1 MCLIVLIGQEYF
13 GLSMQTGSEFLD
25 LKTVVSESRWRGLWR
40 LLSGER
46 RAYAVAALSLGIAA
60 LCRSSVYLLLA
71 YFVDHVLGQPDF
83 NQRVFVVAL
92 GFVGLALVQGSFTY
106 LSGSLAGRTG
116 ERVAQRLRN
125 YLYDQIQHLSFTFHD
140 KTKTGEL
147 IQKVTSDVDAVRRF
161 IAQEATEFGRILMLF
176 LVNFGVLLTLNS
188 RLAWLSIIC
197 VPFTVTMSYFFFGR
211 ISKAYESFQNQ
222 DGVLNSVLQENLTG
236 VRVVKAFARQDYE
249 RNKFEKENWEKFL
262 RGRKLLLWHS
272 FFWPISDI
280 ITGAQMLFGFYMGAL
295 MTINGE
301 MTTGAYL
308 AYVSVLI
315 WLIWPIRNLGRVIVQ
330 MSQGLVSFSRVTG
343 IIREEREPLDEG
355 DYLPAERPR
364 GEIVFEDVSFE
375 YEPGSTVIDHVSFR
389 CEAGQVVAL
398 LGSTGSGKTSLVNL
412 LPRFYD
418 YTSGR
423 ILLDGVELKRYPRRY
438 LRENIGIVLQEPFL
452 FSHTIRENIRYS
464 VGHEVD
470 EAEIES
476 AAKAAAVHDVI
487 RTFPGQ
493 YDTLVGEK
501 GVTLS
506 GGQKQRLTLARTL
519 LKDPSILILDDATS
533 SVDTETESSI
543 RGALKRLMQDR
554 TTFIIAHRI
563 QSVMLA
569 DLVLVFDKGRIVQ
582 QGTHEQLVAQDG
594 IYRMVF
600 DIQTRIEE
608 EVQREVASAAV

>member
-1 MCLIVLIGQEYF
+1 
-13 GLSMQTGSEFLD
+13 MQSGSEFVD
-25 LKTVVSESRWRGLWR
+25 LKSVASESRWKGLWR

-46 RAYAVAALSLGIAA
+46 RAYALATLSLGISAI
-60 LCRSSVYLLLA
+60 CRSSVYLLLA
-71 YFVDHVLGQPDF
+71 YFVDEVLGAPDF
-83 NQRVFVVAL
+83 NQRVLVVVL
-92 GFVGLALVQGSFTY
+92 GFVGLAMVQGTFTY
-106 LSGSLAGRTG
+106 LSGSMAGRTG

-125 YLYDQIQHLSFTFHD
+125 YLYDHIQRLSFTFHD

-176 LVNFGVLLTLNS
+176 LVNFVVLLSLNT

-249 RNKFEKENWEKFL
+249 RNKFEKENWEKFS
-262 RGRKLLLWHS
+262 RGRKLWLWHS

-280 ITGAQMLFGFYMGAL
+280 ITGAQMLFGFYVGAL

-301 MTTGAYL
+301 LSSGGYL
-308 AYVSVLI
+308 AYITVLV
-315 WLIWPIRNLGRVIVQ
+315 WLIWPIRNLGRVVVQ

-343 IIREEREPLDEG
+343 MIKEEREPLDEG
-355 DYLPAERPR
+355 DYLPAEKPR

-375 YEPGSTVIDHVSFR
+375 YEPGSVVLDHVSFR

-398 LGSTGSGKTSLVNL
+398 LGSTGSGKTSLVSL

-418 YTSGR
+418 YTRGR
-423 ILLDGVELKRYPRRY
+423 ILLDGVELKRYPRKF
-438 LRENIGIVLQEPFL
+438 LRQNIGIVLQEPFL
-452 FSHTIRENIRYS
+452 FSRTIRENIHYS
-464 VGHEVD
+464 VGHQVE
-470 EAEIES
+470 ESAIED

-487 RTFPGQ
+487 RTFPKQ

-519 LKDPSILILDDATS
+519 LRDPSILILDDATS
-533 SVDTETESSI
+533 SVDTETEAAI
-543 RGALKRLMQDR
+543 RGALKQLMQGR

-569 DLVLVFDKGRIVQ
+569 DLILVFDQGRIVQ
-582 QGTHEQLVAQDG
+582 QGKHEELLAQEG
-594 IYRMVF
+594 IYRKVYE
-600 DIQTRIEE
+600 IQTRIEQ
-608 EVQREVASAAV
+608 EVQREVAEVSIK

>member
-1 MCLIVLIGQEYF
+1 M
-13 GLSMQTGSEFLD
+13 SAQTGSEFVD
-25 LKTVVSESRWRGLWR
+25 LKSVVSESRWRGLWR

-46 RAYAVAALSLGIAA
+46 RAYGLAAISLGISA

-71 YFVDHVLGQPDF
+71 YFVDHVLGTPDF
-83 NQRVFVVAL
+83 TQRVLVVVL
-92 GFVGLALVQGSFTY
+92 GFVGLAIVQGTFTY
-106 LSGSLAGRTG
+106 ISGSLAGRTG

-125 YLYDQIQHLSFTFHD
+125 YLYDHIQRLTFTFHD

-176 LVNFGVLLTLNS
+176 MVNFAVLLTLNV

-222 DGVLNSVLQENLTG
+222 DGVLNSILQENLTG

-272 FFWPISDI
+272 FFWPLSDI

-301 MTTGAYL
+301 MSPGAYL

-330 MSQGLVSFSRVTG
+330 MSQGLVSFGRVVG
-343 IIREEREPLDEG
+343 IIREERELLDKG
-355 DYLPAERPR
+355 DYLPKEKPR
-364 GEIVFEDVSFE
+364 GEILFEDVGFE
-375 YEPGSTVIDHVSFR
+375 YEPGQPVLDHVSFR

-423 ILLDGVELKRYPRRY
+423 ILLDGVELKRYPRKY

-452 FSHTIRENIRYS
+452 FSRTIRENIRYS
-464 VGHEVD
+464 VGRDVD
-470 EAEIES
+470 QGEIES
-476 AAKAAAVHDVI
+476 AARAAAVHDVI
-487 RTFPGQ
+487 HTFPGQ

-506 GGQKQRLTLARTL
+506 GGQKQRVTLARTL

-533 SVDTETESSI
+533 SVDTETEAAI
-543 RGALKRLMQDR
+543 RSALKQLMQGR
-554 TTFIIAHRI
+554 TSFIIAHRI

-569 DLVLVFDKGRIVQ
+569 DLILVFDDGRIVQ
-582 QGTHEQLVAQDG
+582 QGTHEQLLAQDG
-594 IYRMVF
+594 IYRKVF
-600 DIQTRIEE
+600 EIQTRIEE
-608 EVQREVASAAV
+608 EVQREVAGVTVEK